1 MLNNQG
7 NQEMEL
13 VKGLS
18 SILSTDPSNPNKKVV
33 EVVVNLV
40 QAAKGGDQDASKQ
53 LQGLIQ
59 LTQAAQKGDQN
70 AVGQLEKIKQQFEQQ
85 STQMA
90 KQGAKLNYIKK
101 LLGKCPEGFEMERFA
116 VGGVIKTKC
125 KKCEA
130 KQEKEVPLKKQ
141 SSAVEDFKQGG
152 KPKNQEG
159 GNMGQSYKVGGK
171 KLAVSKKKQTG
182 GNLTGAFGQG
192 NGGPQHDR
200 QVK

>member
-18 SILSTDPSNPNKKVV
+18 SALSTDPANPNKKVV
-33 EVVVNLV
+33 EVVINLV
-40 QAAKGGDQDASKQ
+40 QAAKQGDENASKQ
-53 LQGLIQ
+53 LQGLTQ
-59 LTQAAQKGDQN
+59 LVQAAGKGDQN
-70 AVGQLEKIKQQFEQQ
+70 AVGQLQKIKQQFDQQ
-85 STQMA
+85 STQLA

-101 LLGKCPEGFEMERFA
+101 LLGKCPEGFELEKFA

-130 KQEKEVPLKKQ
+130 KQEKESPIKRQ
-141 SSAVEDFKQGG
+141 SSAVEDFKKGG
-152 KPKNQEG
+152 IAKKDVG
-159 GNMGQSYKVGGK
+159 GEVEQSYKVGGK
-171 KLAVSKKKQTG
+171 KLAVSKKKQAG

-200 QVK
+200 QSK